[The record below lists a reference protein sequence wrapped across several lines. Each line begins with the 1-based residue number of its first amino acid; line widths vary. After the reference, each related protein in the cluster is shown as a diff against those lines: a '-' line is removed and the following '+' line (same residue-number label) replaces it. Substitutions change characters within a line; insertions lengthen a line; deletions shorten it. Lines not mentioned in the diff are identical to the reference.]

1 MAGLTS
7 RSSHRQFSGLRPQ
20 PDLSFRLNQPFK
32 YFSESGDISPLLLFL
47 QQEKQYG
54 SVFGV
59 KDSHDDVV
67 MSGAFAASLREWSD
81 RKALPALLWQHRMDE
96 PIGVY
101 NEMKEDDVG
110 LYVKGRLLIDDDPL
124 AKRAHAHMKAGSL
137 TGLSIG
143 YVLKDWEYDR
153 SKEAFL
159 LKEID
164 LWEVSLVTFPS
175 NDEARI
181 SDVKN
186 ALARGEIPEQKK
198 IERVLRDVGLSRT
211 QAKAFMA
218 GGYGALSLRDAE
230 DVGSALNVLKNLNF

>member
-1 MAGLTS
+1 MQTKQRLDVPLS
-7 RSSHRQFSGLRPQ
+7 LKSVSDSGE
-20 PDLSFRLNQPFK
+20 F
-32 YFSESGDISPLLLFL
+32 EG
-47 QQEKQYG
+47 YG

-67 MSGAFAASLREWSD
+67 MSGAFAASLRAWSD

-101 NEMKEDDVG
+101 TEMKEDDVG
-110 LYVKGRLLIDDDPL
+110 LYVRGRLLIDDDPL

-181 SDVKN
+181 TTIDQHPAHCCKHRNRAVDFGFR
-186 ALARGEIPEQKK
+186 RGFI
-198 IERVLRDVGLSRT
+198 R
-211 QAKAFMA
+211 
-218 GGYGALSLRDAE
+218 E
-230 DVGSALNVLKNLNF
+230 DIVVFVRFYRNVRHHPVHDRMIAVMETPGIDQ

>member
-1 MAGLTS
+1 MPMTK
-7 RSSHRQFSGLRPQ
+7 Q
-20 PDLSFRLNQPFK
+20 RL
-32 YFSESGDISPLLLFL
+32 DIPLKLKSVSDNGEF
-47 QQEKQYG
+47 EGYG

-59 KDSHDDVV
+59 KDSYDDVV
-67 MSGAFAASLREWSD
+67 LPGAFSKSLDAWREKKS
-81 RKALPALLWQHRMDE
+81 LPAMLWQHQMDE
-96 PIGVY
+96 PIGIY
-101 NEMKEDDVG
+101 TEMKEDDVG

-143 YVLKDWEYDR
+143 YILKEWEYDR
-153 SKEAFL
+153 TKEVFL

-164 LWEVSLVTFPS
+164 LWEVSPVTFPS

-181 SDVKN
+181 SDVKS
-186 ALARGEIPEQKK
+186 AVARGETPSQKC

-218 GGYGALSLRDAE
+218 GGYSSLSQRDADE
-230 DVGSALNVLKNLNF
+230 VGSALDALKNIKF

>member
-1 MAGLTS
+1 MQTKQRLDVPLS
-7 RSSHRQFSGLRPQ
+7 LKSVSDSGE
-20 PDLSFRLNQPFK
+20 F
-32 YFSESGDISPLLLFL
+32 EG
-47 QQEKQYG
+47 YG

-67 MSGAFAASLREWSD
+67 MSGAFAASLRAWSD

-101 NEMKEDDVG
+101 TEMKEDDVG
-110 LYVKGRLLIDDDPL
+110 LYVRGRLLIDDDPL

-198 IERVLRDVGLSRT
+198 SKESCVMSDSPVPRPKHSW
-211 QAKAFMA
+211 
-218 GGYGALSLRDAE
+218 
-230 DVGSALNVLKNLNF
+230 

>member
-1 MAGLTS
+1 MQTKQRLDIPLNLKS
-7 RSSHRQFSGLRPQ
+7 VSDSGE
-20 PDLSFRLNQPFK
+20 F
-32 YFSESGDISPLLLFL
+32 EG
-47 QQEKQYG
+47 YG

-67 MSGAFAASLREWSD
+67 VPGAFTTTLQKWSE
-81 RKALPALLWQHRMDE
+81 KKVLPALLWQHRMDE

-101 NEMKEDDVG
+101 TEMKEDDVG
-110 LYVKGRLLIDDDPL
+110 LYVRGRLLIDDDPL

-143 YVLKDWEYDR
+143 YILKDWEYDR
-153 SKEAFL
+153 EKGVFL

-186 ALARGEIPEQKK
+186 ALARGEIPDQKI
-198 IERVLRDVGLSRT
+198 IERVLRDVGLSQT

-230 DVGSALNVLKNLNF
+230 DVDAALNALKNLKF